1 MDTAFRGVPSP
12 STRQCTPAFIKTRTA
27 SRMTAMQAR
36 GMDAMAPA
44 DDSPSWATMSGFL
57 PNKQVVSQRLTSVH
71 IGSSRF
77 DSSVSYPEYNP
88 SSPSRTSRSRSMTM
102 KDQTMA
108 NDTGRMQSTRK
119 QSWNLVG
126 KPVTDSDLVQVNWP
140 SSTKR
145 NDQPC
150 FSPIQKN
157 HTNSTKRELEMFG
170 SRPVSPPRGRPGRLS
185 EYAPVSKISTDG
197 SFGNEAT
204 ERVYK
209 SWSGLNRGKNM
220 STGQMDGGA
229 VNSSGPRGR
238 VPSVGLNSGRID
250 TIVQGF

>member
-12 STRQCTPAFIKTRTA
+12 GTRQCTPAFIKTRTA

-36 GMDAMAPA
+36 GIDVMQHPEDQ
-44 DDSPSWATMSGFL
+44 PSWATMSGFL

-77 DSSVSYPEYNP
+77 DSSVSYPDYNP
-88 SSPSRTSRSRSMTM
+88 ASPSRSNRQSSFMM
-102 KDQTMA
+102 DQTMA

-126 KPVTDSDLVQVNWP
+126 KPMTDSDLVQVNWP
-140 SSTKR
+140 SSQVKR
-145 NDQPC
+145 DQPC

-170 SRPVSPPRGRPGRLS
+170 SRPVSPPRSRPGRLS
-185 EYAPVSKISTDG
+185 EFKPQSKISSDG
-197 SFGNEAT
+197 SFGSEAT

-209 SWSGLNRGKNM
+209 SWSGMNRGKNM
-220 STGQMDGGA
+220 STGQIDGGA
-229 VNSSGPRGR
+229 VNTSGPRGR